1 MRQLDEEAQSE
12 AKRRARNLVADALQR
27 VAASHAAETTSSLI
41 ELPSDDMKGRIIGRE
56 GRNIRTLEHLTGV
69 DVIVDD
75 TPQAVVLSSF
85 DPIRREIAKITLLK
99 LVEDGRIQPARIEE
113 MYYQSKT
120 EIDEHIQQAGEQAVF
135 EANCGDFH
143 EEIVKLLGRLNYR
156 TSYGQNVL
164 KHTLEVVHLAGLM
177 ATELEANVKT
187 AKRAAMLHDVGK
199 ALTHEVEGSHA
210 AISTQYAKRYGETP
224 GVIHAVEAHH
234 YEVQPQTVEAVLLI
248 AADAISGARPGAR
261 GDSLENYIK
270 RLAALEELAA
280 KKPGVEKVYALQAGR
295 EIRVIVKPGE
305 INDDE
310 AALLSHEIAR
320 EIENDLEYP
329 GQIKVT
335 VIREFRRNVE
345 FAKYAAASAFARCGG
360 ATTSRRSVPDERSR
374 LGADQGH
381 ARGARAGGGALAG
394 GGGRDRLQHLHD
406 PREAGSALRRA
417 PRQREDAEGRRPRQG
432 DRRRRLLRGGAAR
445 AALRA
450 LPVRR
455 RRLRPGHDPAPRATG
470 SAPAARRPAA
480 ASAPARSASSPARCR
495 CTANAASRPGC
506 RSRWAATRSA
516 RTASCPPC
524 AGARQSRR
532 PGEILAEVTRL
543 AAEGVREITLLGQ
556 NVNSW
561 GRDLAPDVRTEFG
574 ELLRACDAVDG
585 IERIRFT
592 SPHPKD
598 FRREVIAAMADCDAG
613 LRARAPAAPVRARPG
628 S

>member
-1 MRQLDEEAQSE
+1 MLVLAAVLISVLLTGVVVVFGLQLFGGTSVSEARKEAETIRREAKIEAREDAVRVRAEVEREVAEQRARITKIEERVLAREDEVELRQKELSRREQGIADREVHAKELQDDLKQAKQRELEELERVAGMTVSEAKARLLEQSEELVRHDLARRVRQLDEEAQSE

-113 MYYQSKT
+113 MYYQSKA
-120 EIDEHIQQAGEQAVF
+120 EIEEHIVQAGEQAVF
-135 EANCGDFH
+135 EANCGEFH

-177 ATELEANVKT
+177 ATELDANVKT
-187 AKRAAMLHDVGK
+187 TKRAAIMHDVGK
-199 ALTHEVEGSHA
+199 AVTHEVEGSHA
-210 AISTQYAKRYGETP
+210 QISTQYARRYGESP

-270 RLAALEELAA
+270 RLEALEGLAM
-280 KKPGVEKVYALQAGR
+280 KRDGVEKVYALQAGR

-305 INDDE
+305 IDDDQ

-320 EIENDLEYP
+320 EIEHELEYP

-335 VIREFRRNVE
+335 VIRESRATE
-345 FAKYAAASAFARCGG
+345 FAK
-360 ATTSRRSVPDERSR
+360 
-374 LGADQGH
+374 
-381 ARGARAGGGALAG
+381 
-394 GGGRDRLQHLHD
+394 
-406 PREAGSALRRA
+406 
-417 PRQREDAEGRRPRQG
+417 
-432 DRRRRLLRGGAAR
+432 
-445 AALRA
+445 
-450 LPVRR
+450 
-455 RRLRPGHDPAPRATG
+455 
-470 SAPAARRPAA
+470 
-480 ASAPARSASSPARCR
+480 
-495 CTANAASRPGC
+495 
-506 RSRWAATRSA
+506 
-516 RTASCPPC
+516 
-524 AGARQSRR
+524 
-532 PGEILAEVTRL
+532 
-543 AAEGVREITLLGQ
+543 
-556 NVNSW
+556 
-561 GRDLAPDVRTEFG
+561 
-574 ELLRACDAVDG
+574 
-585 IERIRFT
+585 
-592 SPHPKD
+592 
-598 FRREVIAAMADCDAG
+598 
-613 LRARAPAAPVRARPG
+613 
-628 S
+628 